1 MTYSQARLS
10 PKARN
15 VIIPNTAALYAA
27 LEIIWRKRLAPLTC
41 PDSPAASEVCQV
53 IPLSYIITLFSHK
66 SRRMWASCDSI
77 CWVDGDTKAH
87 MSPSSWAN
95 APIQK
100 KGKSRGS
107 HCTLLHI
114 IHDGIQKSFGFYSV
128 QNSNHT
134 HIHTHTRVPKIAVFL
149 MATWGWLQ
157 NWAKFVKIPNFTTL
171 KRTFKAW
178 YKNILAFMDNTDS
191 PGV

>member
-15 VIIPNTAALYAA
+15 VIIPNTAALYAV

-95 APIQK
+95 TPIQK
-100 KGKSRGS
+100 KERAEAVIAPYS
-107 HCTLLHI
+107 I
-114 IHDGIQKSFGFYSV
+114 SFMMVYRKALVFTVCRTVTTHTYT
-128 QNSNHT
+128 HT
-134 HIHTHTRVPKIAVFL
+134 HSSAKNCGFSNGHLRVASKLSKVC
-149 MATWGWLQ
+149 
-157 NWAKFVKIPNFTTL
+157 
-171 KRTFKAW
+171 
-178 YKNILAFMDNTDS
+178 
-191 PGV
+191 

>member
-27 LEIIWRKRLAPLTC
+27 LEIIWRKRFAPLTSS
-41 PDSPAASEVCQV
+41 DSPAASEVCQV
-53 IPLSYIITLFSHK
+53 IPLNYIITLFYHK

-95 APIQK
+95 TPIQK
-100 KGKSRGS
+100 KGKERAEAVIAPYS
-107 HCTLLHI
+107 I
-114 IHDGIQKSFGFYSV
+114 SFMMVYRKALVFTV
-128 QNSNHT
+128 CRTVTTHT
-134 HIHTHTRVPKIAVFL
+134 HIRVPKIAVLL

-171 KRTFKAW
+171 KRMFTAW
-178 YKNILAFMDNTDS
+178 YKNILAFMGNTDS